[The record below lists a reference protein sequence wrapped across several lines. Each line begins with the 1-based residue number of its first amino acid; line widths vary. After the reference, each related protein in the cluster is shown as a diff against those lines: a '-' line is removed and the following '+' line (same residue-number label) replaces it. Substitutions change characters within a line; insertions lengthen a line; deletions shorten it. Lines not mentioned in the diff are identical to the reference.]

1 MLPAHSYPNLKKF
14 ATWPNPP
21 VVVPIYWDSWR
32 NNVSN
37 IGFQWDFRH
46 NIVGNDGEPIN
57 MVVKWW
63 YSPLKVVLDGLM
75 VNPWGHEPTE
85 RGT

>member
-21 VVVPIYWDSWR
+21 VAVPIYWDSWR

-46 NIVGNDGEPIN
+46 NIVGKCWGTDQYGGKMVVYPPQGGAPRFDGESMGP
-57 MVVKWW
+57 
-63 YSPLKVVLDGLM
+63 
-75 VNPWGHEPTE
+75 
-85 RGT
+85 